1 MTSDQIGANGQ
12 YERNR
17 TLEVSSVCQA
27 TQEPRHAHQ
36 LYPRQAAQNENLRD
50 GNTIILEELN
60 VETGFS
66 WPHNRVNPRSDGKE
80 LEWDEGHVTRGN
92 TLITNWTR
100 ASPKERSSR
109 LDLGLIGYPVQ
120 VEPYIPNPFGPKI
133 NLASTRIISHAD
145 TTFHS
150 LGLKRNPEMER
161 TYITKEA
168 TIGKGKKR
176 VEGSQRRRFI
186 KAKKT
191 TQGESNKPKGVR
203 GRTRGLFE
211 NANLIE
217 TIWNTRN
224 RAVFDNCNPHPQR
237 ALKSISDQVNEW
249 LLLKHKIAHPTSG
262 NNRQTPQARWITP
275 PTSLAKIN
283 VEAAWHQGSCRAG
296 AGIIIRNSEGS
307 FRGAKSISFHVETA
321 LDAEAVALLEGC
333 KFAKERNFTKVC
345 FESDS
350 LELIKCVKG
359 NIGRGRWNIYLV
371 FTLIREEQRGFEG
384 CSWNWTN
391 KIGNQA
397 AKNLASLALS
407 RMSKGVWV
415 ERPPPPPPPPPHF
428 SCAHSKQ
435 GRPSLPSSLLS
446 GLSLV

>member
-1 MTSDQIGANGQ
+1 MCQSQPRFGKMTSDQIGANGQ

-36 LYPRQAAQNENLRD
+36 LYPRQAAQNENLGD

-66 WPHNRVNPRSDGKE
+66 WPHNRVNPRSDAKE
-80 LEWDEGHVTRGN
+80 LEWDGGHMTRSN

-120 VEPYIPNPFGPKI
+120 KHGHGHTLNLEEVE
-133 NLASTRIISHAD
+133 D
-145 TTFHS
+145 
-150 LGLKRNPEMER
+150 
-161 TYITKEA
+161 ITKEA

-217 TIWNTRN
+217 GII
-224 RAVFDNCNPHPQR
+224 VKLHK
-237 ALKSISDQVNEW
+237 LGG
-249 LLLKHKIAHPTSG
+249 LLLPLLLPKSMSK
-262 NNRQTPQARWITP
+262 
-275 PTSLAKIN
+275 LL
-283 VEAAWHQGSCRAG
+283 
-296 AGIIIRNSEGS
+296 GIMALVV
-307 FRGAKSISFHVETA
+307 RG
-321 LDAEAVALLEGC
+321 LALLSATLKGVLGGQ
-333 KFAKERNFTKVC
+333 NL
-345 FESDS
+345 S
-350 LELIKCVKG
+350 LSMWRLH
-359 NIGRGRWNIYLV
+359 WM
-371 FTLIREEQRGFEG
+371 QRQLLF
-384 CSWNWTN
+384 WRDANLQKN
-391 KIGNQA
+391 KI
-397 AKNLASLALS
+397 SLRYALS
-407 RMSKGVWV
+407 LTLWS
-415 ERPPPPPPPPPHF
+415 
-428 SCAHSKQ
+428 
-435 GRPSLPSSLLS
+435 
-446 GLSLV
+446 